1 LKLRCSGKIQ
11 TKAVTGSTTK
21 ATKTTKAARCGL
33 QATESTSKPVTLDLT
48 REDPRAEALAAVKR
62 GDAVLVASA
71 TLGESVYWVRDAR
84 RAKRLKR
91 EPGYQG
97 QVIYTLAELKELTGQ
112 SPELLRDIHQFKK
125 TFGAT
130 LQKTT
135 KEDH

>member
-1 LKLRCSGKIQ
+1 
-11 TKAVTGSTTK
+11 
-21 ATKTTKAARCGL
+21 
-33 QATESTSKPVTLDLT
+33 
-48 REDPRAEALAAVKR
+48 
-62 GDAVLVASA
+62 VASA